1 MKAIA
6 LGLGIALVTLIAVAS
21 RASAS
26 EDDAAPA
33 AVEAEAS
40 ATVGD
45 PTYWSKAL
53 PLHPKVVHIPIALC
67 IVMPLVVLATLLGF
81 ARGWFSPGVWA
92 LAVMLQ
98 AIQLGGAVMAL
109 QTGEDDEKV
118 IEGYASDEAIHRHEE
133 AAERFTF
140 ATGGTLALLA
150 ATWAL
155 RNRRRVALGLAAA
168 SLIGTAGVAY
178 AGYVVGDAGG
188 RLVYIS
194 GAADAHK

>member
-6 LGLGIALVTLIAVAS
+6 LTLAIALVTLIGTAAVV
-21 RASAS
+21 RAD
-26 EDDAAPA
+26 DDAAPA
-33 AVEAEAS
+33 AAEAS

-45 PTYWSKAL
+45 PTYWTKAL

-109 QTGEDDEKV
+109 ETGEDDEKI

-133 AAERFTF
+133 AAEVFTF
-140 ATGGTLALLA
+140 ATGGTLVLLG
-150 ATWAL
+150 ATWAM
-155 RNRRRVALGLAAA
+155 RNRRRVALGLAVA
-168 SLIGTAGVAY
+168 SFVGTAGVAY

>member
-6 LGLGIALVTLIAVAS
+6 LALGIALVTLIGTTSIA
-21 RASAS
+21 RAD
-26 EDDAAPA
+26 DDAEPA
-33 AVEAEAS
+33 AAAAS
-40 ATVGD
+40 ATDGD
-45 PTYWSKAL
+45 PSYWTKAL

-109 QTGEDDEKV
+109 RSGEADEKV

-133 AAERFTF
+133 AAELFTF

-150 ATWAL
+150 ATWAM
-155 RNRRRVALGLAAA
+155 RNRRRLALGLAAA
-168 SLIGTAGVAY
+168 AFVGTAGVAY

-194 GAADAHK
+194 GAADAHR